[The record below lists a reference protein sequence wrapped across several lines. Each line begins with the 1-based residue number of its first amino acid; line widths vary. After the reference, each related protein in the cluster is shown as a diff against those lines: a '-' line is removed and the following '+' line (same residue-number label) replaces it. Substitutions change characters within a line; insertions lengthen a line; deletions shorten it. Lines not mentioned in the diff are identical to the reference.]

1 MRSETKP
8 RTLTFF
14 SDVVSESLD
23 LLVPGRVVDLTT
35 DLFQFPFE
43 LECLNRRGNAPGLLP
58 RRDVES
64 VGESLN
70 LLVCESTSFGELGA
84 GAADIR
90 ARY

>member
-1 MRSETKP
+1 MRREKT

-14 SDVVSESLD
+14 SDVVSKSLD
-23 LLVPGRVVDLTT
+23 LFVPGRVVDLAA

-43 LECLNRRGNAPGLLP
+43 LECLYRRCNAARLFP

-70 LLVCESTSFGELGA
+70 LLVRESTSFGELRA
-84 GAADIR
+84 RAPSVR